1 MPATVSYLSRPLP
14 IEGPRLRLRPV
25 VPGDAAY
32 IHALRTDPR
41 YNTHLSP
48 VAGGVEAQRQWIERY
63 LEREAQRRELY
74 FVIERRS
81 DAQRCGVVR
90 LYDIAEQ
97 QFTWGSWILDDHKPH
112 KAALESAVLSFGHGF
127 EALELEKALVDV
139 RCKNS
144 HALHFYRRLGMT
156 EIGSDEIDVYF
167 EYHRQQFLADLPR
180 YQRLLGDGV
189 SS

>member
-1 MPATVSYLSRPLP
+1 MTRPVS
-14 IEGPRLRLRPV
+14 IDGTRLRLRPV
-25 VPGDAAY
+25 VPDDAAY

-63 LEREAQRRELY
+63 LEREAQGREIY

-90 LYDIAEQ
+90 LYDITEQ

-112 KAALESAVLSFGHGF
+112 KAALESAVLIYQLGF
-127 EALELEKALVDV
+127 EYIQKIKAFFDV
-139 RCKNS
+139 HRGNVHTLS
-144 HALHFYRRLGMT
+144 FHRRFGAMET
-156 EIGSDEIDVYF
+156 GSDEINIYF
-167 EYHRQQFLADLPR
+167 EYHRDQFFADLPR
-180 YQRLLGDGV
+180 YQSFLT
-189 SS
+189 